1 MKKDIVVVG
10 ASAGGIEA
18 LGKVL
23 AGVDAGFRGTIC
35 IVLHMQASS
44 RSYLPEI
51 LQRGCAL
58 PVEAAADGIALER
71 GRIYVARPDYH
82 LVLERDRLRLT
93 RGPRENRHRPSVD
106 ALFRSAAY
114 AYGSRVV
121 GVVLSGALDDGSSG
135 LWWVKR
141 QGGTA
146 IVQAPA
152 DALVSSM
159 PENVLEHV
167 AADHVVRAAEIGQL
181 LTRLSDEAAATQPA
195 EASQLLEVE
204 NQISLDGNAFE
215 LGILQLG
222 EPTPYTCPECHGI
235 LVRVKGDGA
244 PRFRCH
250 TGHAY
255 SANTLLA
262 EVTEHVEHA
271 LWDSIRSIE
280 ESAMLMRQMAET
292 TRDGS
297 AAQRFRQKAMETLD
311 RAGVLRKAALG
322 HQTLSEDNV
331 REVNGHKR

>member
-1 MKKDIVVVG
+1 MKKDIVVIG

-23 AGVDAGFRGTIC
+23 AGVKADFHGTIC

-44 RSYLPEI
+44 RSYLAEI
-51 LQRGCAL
+51 LQRACEL
-58 PVEAAADGIALER
+58 PVEAATDGVRLER
-71 GRIYVARPDYH
+71 GHVYVARPDYH
-82 LVLERDRLRLT
+82 MVLEQDHIRLT

-114 AYGSRVV
+114 AYRSRVI
-121 GVVLSGALDDGSSG
+121 GVVLSGALDDGCSG

-141 QGGTA
+141 HGGTA
-146 IVQAPA
+146 MVQSPA

-159 PENVLEHV
+159 PENVLQHV
-167 AADHVVRAAEIGQL
+167 AADHVVPAAEMGQL
-181 LTRLSDEAAATQPA
+181 LTRLSAEAATDPPT
-195 EASQLLEVE
+195 EVGKLIEVE
-204 NQISLDGNAFE
+204 NEISLDGNAFE
-215 LGILQLG
+215 LGILEHG
-222 EPTPYTCPECHGI
+222 DATPFTCPECHGI
-235 LVRVKGDGA
+235 LVKMRGEGV

-262 EVTEHVEHA
+262 EVTERVEHT

-280 ESAMLMRQMAET
+280 ESAMLMRQMAEG
-292 TRDGS
+292 TRDP
-297 AAQRFRQKAMETLD
+297 ATAQRFRQKASETLE
-311 RAGVLRKAALG
+311 RAGVLRKTALA

-331 REVNGHKR
+331 REVNGGKR

>member
-1 MKKDIVVVG
+1 MNKDIVVVG

-23 AGVDAGFRGTIC
+23 GGVAPGFQGVIC
-35 IVLHMQASS
+35 VVLHMQASS
-44 RSYLPEI
+44 RSYLPEV
-51 LQRGCAL
+51 LRRSCEL
-58 PVEAAADGIALER
+58 PVEAAADGITLEG
-71 GRIYVARPDYH
+71 GRVYVARPDYH
-82 LVLERDRLRLT
+82 LVLEQNTVRLT

-114 AYGSRVV
+114 AHGSRVV

-146 IVQAPA
+146 IVQSPA
-152 DALVSSM
+152 DALVSAM

-167 AADHVVRAAEIGQL
+167 AADHVVPAAEIGPL
-181 LTRLSDEAAATQPA
+181 LTRLSRESANNQPT
-195 EASQLLEVE
+195 ETGKMIEVE
-204 NQISLDGNAFE
+204 NEISLDGNAFE

-222 EPTPYTCPECHGI
+222 DATPYTCPECHGI
-235 LVRVKGDGA
+235 LVKMKGDGV

-271 LWDSIRSIE
+271 LWDSIRTIE
-280 ESAMLMRQMAET
+280 ESAMLMGQMAEGT
-292 TRDGS
+292 NDRL
-297 AAQRFRQKAMETLD
+297 AAQRFREKAAETLA
-311 RAGVLRKAALG
+311 RAAVLRKAALG

-331 REVNGHKR
+331 LEANGGRR